1 VFIQHR
7 AKVIIADVQDDLCR
21 ALCKEF
27 DSDEL
32 ISYVCC
38 NVTIDSDVKNVF
50 DFTKFGKLDIMF
62 NNAGIISNMDR
73 TTLDTDNEKV
83 KRVMIMVVFL
93 GVLLFTANLATETIG
108 EALYDYLMSKY
119 AVLGLMKNL
128 CVELGQYDI
137 RVNSIAHIV
146 SATPFF
152 CNAMGIDKKTFKEL
166 LYASANL
173 KGVVLKAAD

>member
-1 VFIQHR
+1 FIQHG

-38 NVTIDSDVKNVF
+38 NVTSDSDVKNIF

-62 NNAGIISNMDR
+62 NNTGIISSRDR
-73 TTLDTDNEKV
+73 TTLDTDNEKL
-83 KRVMIMVVFL
+83 KRL
-93 GVLLFTANLATETIG
+93 KLKGVLLFTANLATETIG

-119 AVLGLMKNL
+119 AVLGLIKNL
-128 CVELGQYDI
+128 CVELGQYGI
-137 RVNSIAHIV
+137 RVNSIAPIV

-152 CNAMGIDKKTFKEL
+152 RNAMGIDKKTFEEL

-173 KGVVLKAAD
+173 KGVVSKAADVWRR

>member
-1 VFIQHR
+1 
-7 AKVIIADVQDDLCR
+7 
-21 ALCKEF
+21 
-27 DSDEL
+27 
-32 ISYVCC
+32 
-38 NVTIDSDVKNVF
+38 
-50 DFTKFGKLDIMF
+50 MF

-152 CNAMGIDKKTFKEL
+152 RNAMGIDKKTSSAEGSGCVAEIA
-166 LYASANL
+166 LYLSRDESKCVSGLNN
-173 KGVVLKAAD
+173 VVDGGYSITNGSFTMQSKISFRKSKFVPKTYT